1 MVEAKT
7 GIAKFKEE
15 LAATVTAVSRPGF
28 GILAAD
34 ESTGTIGQRFAKIN
48 TENNEDN
55 RRAYREFLFRSKLE
69 DGISGVILFEETLF
83 QKAADGTPFVDLL
96 KAKNV
101 IPGIKVDKGLV
112 FLPGTKEEQ
121 ATTGLDGLA
130 ERCQK
135 YYQAGARF
143 AKWRAVLKIGEGR
156 PSNLSINETA
166 HTLARYAAICQENG
180 LAPIVEPEILTDGNH
195 SIEVCAEVT
204 ERVLAACIKSLL
216 EHNVFL
222 EGCFLKPNMVTQGA
236 DCPKKATKQEIA
248 WFTVRTLS
256 RTIPPAMRA
265 VMFLSG
271 GQSEEE
277 ATLNLN
283 EMNKITAIA
292 RPWALSF
299 SYGRALQSSTLK
311 AWGGKA
317 ENVPAAQEALHS
329 RIVANS
335 QATIGKYAGGA
346 AGDTE
351 STYVANYSY

>member
-1 MVEAKT
+1 MVEAT
-7 GIAKFKEE
+7 GIAKYKEE
-15 LAATVTAVSRPGF
+15 LAQTVTHISRAGF

-34 ESTGTIGQRFAKIN
+34 ESTGTIGQRFTKIN
-48 TENNEDN
+48 VENNEAN
-55 RRAYREFLFRSKLE
+55 RRDYREFLFRSKLE
-69 DGISGVILFEETLF
+69 DGISGVILFEETLY
-83 QKAADGTPFVDLL
+83 QKAADGTPFVELL
-96 KAKNV
+96 KQKGV

-112 FLPGTKEEQ
+112 TLPGTKDES
-121 ATTGLDGLA
+121 ATTGLDGLG
-130 ERCQK
+130 ERCKK
-135 YYQAGARF
+135 YYEAGARF
-143 AKWRAVLKIGEGR
+143 AKWRAVLKIGDGR
-156 PSNLSINETA
+156 PSHLSIIETA

-180 LAPIVEPEILTDGNH
+180 LAPIVEPEILTDGSH
-195 SIEVCAEVT
+195 TIEVCAEVT
-204 ERVLAACIKSLL
+204 ERVLSQVIKSLH

-236 DCPKKATKQEIA
+236 ECPKKASAKEIA

-256 RTIPPAMRA
+256 RTIPGAMRA
-265 VMFLSG
+265 IMFLSG

-277 ATLNLN
+277 ATINLN

-311 AWGGKA
+311 AWAGKA
-317 ENVPAAQEALHS
+317 ENIPKAMEALHA

-335 QATIGKYAGGA
+335 QATKGTYAGGA

>member
-1 MVEAKT
+1 MVEAT

-15 LAATVTAVSRPGF
+15 LAATVTHISRPGY

-48 TENNEDN
+48 LENTEEN
-55 RRAYREFLFRSKLE
+55 RRNYRELLFRSNLK
-69 DGISGVILFEETLF
+69 DGISGIILFEETLF
-83 QKAADGTPFVDLL
+83 QKAADGTSFVDLM
-96 KAKNV
+96 KAQGV

-112 FLPGTKEEQ
+112 VLPGTKEENS
-121 ATTGLDGLA
+121 TTGLDGLA
-130 ERCQK
+130 DSCKK
-135 YYQAGARF
+135 YYEAGARF
-143 AKWRAVLKIGEGR
+143 AKWRAVLKIGDGR
-156 PSNLSINETA
+156 PSQLSILETA

-195 SIEVCAEVT
+195 TIEVCAQVT
-204 ERVLAACIKSLL
+204 ERVLSQCIKSLH

-236 DCPKKATKQEIA
+236 DCPVKPTSKEIA
-248 WFTVRTLS
+248 WYTVRTLS
-256 RTIPPAMRA
+256 RTIPPALRA
-265 VMFLSG
+265 IMFLSG

-311 AWGGKA
+311 AW
-317 ENVPAAQEALHS
+317 
-329 RIVANS
+329 
-335 QATIGKYAGGA
+335 
-346 AGDTE
+346 
-351 STYVANYSY
+351 

>member
-1 MVEAKT
+1 MVEAT
-7 GIAKFKEE
+7 SGIAKYKEE
-15 LAATVTAVSRPGF
+15 LAATVAAISRPGF

-34 ESTGTIGQRFAKIN
+34 ESTGTIGQRFAKIATEN
-48 TENNEDN
+48 TEEN
-55 RRAYREFLFRSKLE
+55 RRNYRELLFRSKLE
-69 DGISGVILFEETLF
+69 DGISGIILFEETLF
-83 QKAADGTPFVDLL
+83 QKAADGTPFVELM

-112 FLPGTKEEQ
+112 VLPGTKEEN

-130 ERCQK
+130 ERCKQ
-135 YYQAGARF
+135 YYNAGARF
-143 AKWRAVLKIGEGR
+143 AKWRAVLKIGDGR
-156 PSNLSINETA
+156 PSQLSIIETA
-166 HTLARYAAICQENG
+166 HTLARYAVICQENG

-195 SIEVCAEVT
+195 TIEVCAQVT
-204 ERVLAACIKSLL
+204 ERVLSQVIKSLH

-236 DCPKKATKQEIA
+236 ECPVKPSAKEVA
-248 WFTVRTLS
+248 WLTVRTLS
-256 RTIPPAMRA
+256 RTIPGAMRA
-265 VMFLSG
+265 IVFLSG

-283 EMNKITAIA
+283 EMNKITQIA

-311 AWGGKA
+311 AWGGKT
-317 ENVPAAQEALHS
+317 ENVAAAQEALHS

-335 QATIGKYAGGA
+335 QATKGIYAGGA

-351 STYVANYSY
+351 SSYVANYSY